1 MYYTSSD
8 TAYMVSANPNP
19 ECFITT
25 GKQRKKIRDY
35 SVYLKEGE
43 EFEIELFN
51 PRTRSIL
58 AIIDINGSP
67 ISEAGIV
74 IKPGQRVFLERWIES
89 DKKFKFSTYLIDS
102 TNGDVLRAIENN
114 GKVRVTFYDEKYPV
128 YYSSGVYCSGGTT
141 GLGYWGTGWN
151 TATTERLDTGGTFY
165 RSYGSLGLGTT
176 PTCYST
182 ATTGAELHSKIAKE
196 IETGRVE
203 QGSKSNQTFG
213 TSDQQFNSYSFY
225 TLQYQLLP
233 ESRRPLEVQDLK
245 RYCTECGARI
255 KKSTFKF
262 CPHCGTRLE

>member
-1 MYYTSSD
+1 MYYTSPGTSF
-8 TAYMVSANPNP
+8 TVSTNPNP

-114 GKVRVTFYDEKYPV
+114 GKVR
-128 YYSSGVYCSGGTT
+128 
-141 GLGYWGTGWN
+141 
-151 TATTERLDTGGTFY
+151 
-165 RSYGSLGLGTT
+165 
-176 PTCYST
+176 
-182 ATTGAELHSKIAKE
+182 
-196 IETGRVE
+196 
-203 QGSKSNQTFG
+203 
-213 TSDQQFNSYSFY
+213 
-225 TLQYQLLP
+225 
-233 ESRRPLEVQDLK
+233 
-245 RYCTECGARI
+245 
-255 KKSTFKF
+255 
-262 CPHCGTRLE
+262 